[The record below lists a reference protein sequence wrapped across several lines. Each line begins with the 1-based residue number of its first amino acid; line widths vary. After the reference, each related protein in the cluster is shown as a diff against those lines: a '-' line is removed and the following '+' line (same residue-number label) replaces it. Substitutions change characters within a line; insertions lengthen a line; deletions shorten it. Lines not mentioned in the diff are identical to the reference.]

1 MRSKATAR
9 FWARDGRLPPRTQ
22 RLAEKTY
29 RLWRRDP
36 SHPSLHFKK
45 LHGTPDLF
53 SVRVGDHHRAV
64 GLRKGDLVIW
74 VWIGTHQEYDSL
86 LWR

>member
-9 FWARDGRLPPRTQ
+9 FWTLYSQLPARTQ
-22 RLAEKTY
+22 RLADKSY
-29 RLWRRDP
+29 RLWRRDH

-45 LHGTPDLF
+45 LQGTYDLF

-64 GLRKGDLVIW
+64 GLLKDGLVIW
-74 VWIGTHQEYDSL
+74 VWIGTHQDFDSL